1 MFFLFL
7 VLFLILYCF
16 ATNGC
21 CLSIEKWQKFDN
33 VGSDHLH
40 SKPLEKDKTK
50 FLKTEAKKMGVDQ
63 KKKNTQNNK

>member
-50 FLKTEAKKMGVDQ
+50 FLKNRNKKLERI
-63 KKKNTQNNK
+63 KKKKKYAK